1 MRGVISMSNTNDLF
15 VREVDEE
22 LRQDKL
28 KSVWRRFGAILISAI
43 VGIILAVAAWTGYST
58 WSINRANAS
67 GDRFLAALDLARAG
81 STDEALKGLTALEA
95 DGTGA
100 YPLLAR
106 FRAATLTATKDPKAA
121 VAAFDAVAADSA
133 VAQPLRD
140 IAKLR
145 AAYLLVDHGTYAE
158 VAERAETLSA
168 DGNPM
173 RYSALEAM
181 GLAAYKAGDFTNA
194 QKLFETI
201 TADSAAPDSLSNRA
215 QVMLSLISGT
225 TPKSG
230 S

>member
-1 MRGVISMSNTNDLF
+1 MSNTNDLF

-22 LRQDKL
+22 LRQDKI
-28 KSVWRRFGAILISAI
+28 KSAWRRFGKMVIALAVAI
-43 VGIILAVAAWTGYST
+43 VLAVAAWTGYKT
-58 WSINRANAS
+58 WAESRANAS
-67 GDRFLAALDLARAG
+67 GDRFLAALDAARDG
-81 STDEALKGLTALEA
+81 NTDEALKGLAALEA

-106 FRAATLTATKDPKAA
+106 FRSAALTAAKDPKAA
-121 VAAFDAVAADSA
+121 VTAFDAVAADSS

-158 VAERAETLSA
+158 VATRAEVLSA

-181 GLAAYKAGDFTNA
+181 GLAAYKAGDNANA

-201 TADSAAPDSLSNRA
+201 TADSAAPESLTQRA
-215 QVMLSLISGT
+215 QIMLSLISGT
-225 TPKSG
+225 APKSG

>member
-1 MRGVISMSNTNDLF
+1 MTNSNDLF
-15 VREVDEE
+15 VREVDDE

-28 KSVWRRFGAILISAI
+28 KSVWRRFGAILISAA
-43 VGIILAVAAWTGYST
+43 VAVILAVAGWTGYVS
-58 WSINRANAS
+58 WAEGRANAS
-67 GDRFLAALDLARAG
+67 GDRFLSALDSARAG
-81 STDEALKGLTALEA
+81 NSDEALKGLTALEA

-106 FRAATLTATKDPKAA
+106 FRAATLTAAKDPKAA
-121 VAAFDAVAADSA
+121 VAAFDAVATDST
-133 VAQPLRD
+133 VAEPLRD

-145 AAYLLVDHGTYAE
+145 AAYLLVDHGTYVE
-158 VAERAETLSA
+158 VAQRAEALSA

-181 GLAAYKAGDFTNA
+181 GLAAYKAGDNANA

-201 TADSAAPDSLSNRA
+201 TADTAAPDGVASRA
-215 QVMLSLISGT
+215 TIMLSLIGGT
-225 TPKSG
+225 APKSG

>member
-1 MRGVISMSNTNDLF
+1 MTNSNDLF
-15 VREVDEE
+15 VREVDDE

-28 KSVWRRFGAILISAI
+28 KSVWRRFGTILIFAA
-43 VGIILAVAAWTGYST
+43 VAVILAVAAWTGYSS
-58 WSINRANAS
+58 WSEGRANAS
-67 GDRFLAALDLARAG
+67 GDRFLAALDSARAG
-81 STDEALKGLTALEA
+81 NANEALKGLTALEA

-106 FRAATLTATKDPKAA
+106 FRAATLTAAKDPKAA
-121 VAAFDAVAADSA
+121 IAAFDDVAGDNA

-145 AAYLLVDHGTYAE
+145 AAYLLVDDGTYAE
-158 VAERAETLSA
+158 VAERAEALSA

-181 GLAAYKAGDFTNA
+181 GLAAYKAGDNANA

-201 TADSAAPDSLSNRA
+201 TADSAAPDGVASRA
-215 QVMLSLISGT
+215 TILLSLISGT
-225 TPKSG
+225 PAKSG
-230 S
+230 N

>member
-1 MRGVISMSNTNDLF
+1 MTNSNDLF
-15 VREVDEE
+15 VREVDDE

-28 KSVWRRFGAILISAI
+28 KSVWRRFGRILIAAAI
-43 VGIILAVAAWTGYST
+43 GIILAVAAWTAYQS
-58 WSINRANAS
+58 WSESRANAS
-67 GDRFLAALDLARAG
+67 GDRFLAALNAARDGNA
-81 STDEALKGLTALEA
+81 DEALKGLTALEA

-106 FRAATLTATKDPKAA
+106 FKAATLTAVKDPKAA
-121 VAAFDAVAADSA
+121 IAAFDAVAADSS

-140 IAKLR
+140 IATLR
-145 AAYLLVDHGTYAE
+145 AAYLLVDHGSYAE
-158 VAERAETLSA
+158 VAQRAEALSA

-181 GLAAYKAGDFTNA
+181 GLAAYKAGDATNA

-201 TADSAAPDSLSNRA
+201 TADSAAPQSLSQRA
-215 QVMLSLISGT
+215 QIMLSLIGGT
-225 TPKSG
+225 APKSG

>member
-1 MRGVISMSNTNDLF
+1 MSNSNDLF

-28 KSVWRRFGAILISAI
+28 KSVWRRFGTILISAA
-43 VGIILAVAAWTGYST
+43 VAVVLAVAAWTGYQT
-58 WSINRANAS
+58 WSENRANAS
-67 GDRFLAALDLARAG
+67 GDRFLAALNAARDGNA
-81 STDEALKGLTALEA
+81 DEALKGLNALEA

-106 FRAATLTATKDPKAA
+106 FKAATLTAAKNPKGAI
-121 VAAFDAVAADSA
+121 AAFDAVAADNT

-145 AAYLLVDHGTYAE
+145 AAYLLVDHGTYAD
-158 VAERAETLSA
+158 VAARAEALSA

-173 RYSALEAM
+173 RYSALESM
-181 GLAAYKAGDFTNA
+181 GLAAYKAGDNANA
-194 QKLFETI
+194 QKLFELI
-201 TADSAAPDSLSNRA
+201 TADSAAPQSLAQRA
-215 QVMLSLISGT
+215 QIMLSLIGGT
-225 TPKSG
+225 APKAG

>member
-1 MRGVISMSNTNDLF
+1 MSDNNNLF
-15 VREVDEE
+15 VREVDDE

-28 KSVWRRFGAILISAI
+28 KSIWRRFGRIVIS
-43 VGIILAVAAWTGYST
+43 AAWTGYQT
-58 WSINRANAS
+58 WSENRANAS
-67 GDRFLAALDLARAG
+67 GDRFLAALNAARDGNA
-81 STDEALKGLTALEA
+81 DEALKGLTSLEA

-106 FRAATLTATKDPKAA
+106 LRAATLTADKDPKAA
-121 VAAFDAVAADSA
+121 VAAFDAIAADSTIA
-133 VAQPLRD
+133 EPLRD

-158 VAERAETLSA
+158 VAARAETLSA

-181 GLAAYKAGDFTNA
+181 GLAAYKAGDNA
-194 QKLFETI
+194 NALKLFETI
-201 TADSAAPDSLSNRA
+201 TADNAAPQSLTQRA
-215 QVMLSLISGT
+215 QIMLSLIGGT
-225 TPKSG
+225 APKAG

>member
-1 MRGVISMSNTNDLF
+1 MSNTNDLF
-15 VREVDEE
+15 VREVDDE

-28 KSVWRRFGAILISAI
+28 KSVWRRFGTVLISAA
-43 VGIILAVAAWTGYST
+43 VAIILAVAAWTGYTSWST
-58 WSINRANAS
+58 GRANAS
-67 GDRFLAALDLARAG
+67 GDRFLAALDSARAG
-81 STDEALKGLTALEA
+81 NSDEALKGLTALEA

-106 FRAATLTATKDPKAA
+106 FRAATLTAAKDPKAA
-121 VAAFDAVAADSA
+121 VAAFDAVAADTTVSE
-133 VAQPLRD
+133 PLRD

-145 AAYLLVDHGTYAE
+145 AAYLLVDHGTYVE
-158 VAERAETLSA
+158 VAQRAEALSA

-181 GLAAYKAGDFTNA
+181 GLSAYKAGDNANA

-201 TADSAAPDSLSNRA
+201 TADTAAPDGVASRA
-215 QVMLSLISGT
+215 TIMLSLIGGT
-225 TPKSG
+225 APKSG

>member
-1 MRGVISMSNTNDLF
+1 MSNTNDLF
-15 VREVDEE
+15 VREVDDE
-22 LRQDKL
+22 LRRDKL
-28 KSVWRRFGAILISAI
+28 KSVWRRFGAILIAVAVAI
-43 VGIILAVAAWTGYST
+43 VLAVAAWTGYTSWST
-58 WSINRANAS
+58 SRANAS
-67 GDRFLAALDLARAG
+67 GDRFLAALEAARAG
-81 STDEALKGLTALEA
+81 NSDEALKGLTALEA

-121 VAAFDAVAADSA
+121 VAAFDAVAADGS
-133 VAQPLRD
+133 VAEPLRD

-158 VAERAETLSA
+158 VAERAEALSA

-181 GLAAYKAGDFTNA
+181 GLSAYKTSDIANA
-194 QKLFETI
+194 QKLFEGI
-201 TADSAAPDSLSNRA
+201 TADAAAPDSLALRA
-215 QVMLSLISGT
+215 QIMLSLIGGT
-225 TPKSG
+225 TTKSG

>member
-1 MRGVISMSNTNDLF
+1 MSDNNDLF
-15 VREVDEE
+15 VREVDDE

-28 KSVWRRFGAILISAI
+28 KSVWRRFGTFLISSA
-43 VGIILAVAAWTGYST
+43 VGTVLIVAAWTGYNT
-58 WSINRANAS
+58 WAESRANAS
-67 GDRFLAALDLARAG
+67 GDRFLAALDAARAG
-81 STDEALKGLTALEA
+81 NADEALQGLTALEA

-106 FRAATLTATKDPKAA
+106 FRAATLTAAKDPKAA

-133 VAQPLRD
+133 VAAPLRD

-158 VAERAETLSA
+158 VATRAEPLSA

-173 RYSALEAM
+173 RYSALEAL
-181 GLAAYKAGDFTNA
+181 GLSAYKAGDSANA

-201 TADSAAPDSLSNRA
+201 VADNAAPQSLSNRA
-215 QVMLSLISGT
+215 EIMLSLISGT
-225 TPKSG
+225 TPKS
-230 S
+230 

>member
-1 MRGVISMSNTNDLF
+1 MTNSNDLF
-15 VREVDEE
+15 VREVDDE

-28 KSVWRRFGAILISAI
+28 KSVWRRFSTILISAAI
-43 VGIILAVAAWTGYST
+43 AIILAVAAWTGYGS
-58 WSINRANAS
+58 WSEGRANAS
-67 GDRFLAALDLARAG
+67 GDRFLAALDAARAG
-81 STDEALKGLTALEA
+81 NSDEALKGLTALEA

-106 FRAATLTATKDPKAA
+106 FRAATLTAAKDPKAA
-121 VAAFDAVAADSA
+121 VAAFDAVAADSS

-158 VAERAETLSA
+158 VAARAEALSA

-181 GLAAYKAGDFTNA
+181 GLAAYKAGDNANA

-201 TADSAAPDSLSNRA
+201 TADTAAPDGVASRA
-215 QVMLSLISGT
+215 TILLSLIGGT
-225 TPKSG
+225 APKSG

>member
-1 MRGVISMSNTNDLF
+1 MSNTNDLF
-15 VREVDEE
+15 VREVDDE

-28 KSVWRRFGAILISAI
+28 KSVWRRFGTILISAA
-43 VGIILAVAAWTGYST
+43 VAIILAVAAWTGYNT
-58 WSINRANAS
+58 WSESQANAS
-67 GDRFLAALDLARAG
+67 GDRFLAALDSARAG
-81 STDEALKGLTALEA
+81 NSDEALKGLNALEA

-106 FRAATLTATKDPKAA
+106 FRAATLTAAKDPKAA
-121 VAAFDAVAADSA
+121 VAAFDAVAADST
-133 VAQPLRD
+133 VAEPLRD

-158 VAERAETLSA
+158 VAQRAETLSA

-181 GLAAYKAGDFTNA
+181 GLAAYKAGDNANA

-201 TADSAAPDSLSNRA
+201 TADNAAPEGVASRA
-215 QVMLSLISGT
+215 QILLSLISGT
-225 TPKSG
+225 SPKS
-230 S
+230 